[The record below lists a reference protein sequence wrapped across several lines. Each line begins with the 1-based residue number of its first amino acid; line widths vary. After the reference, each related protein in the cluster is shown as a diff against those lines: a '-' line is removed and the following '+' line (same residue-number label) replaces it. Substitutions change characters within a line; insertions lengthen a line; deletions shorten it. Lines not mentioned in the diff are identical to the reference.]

1 MRPAILDLGG
11 WELGA
16 EPLDD
21 VTPMAY
27 LEPTSV
33 LIEKPI
39 LFLDPLNPSIPRVPA
54 APTLTGFLPFTW
66 NANR

>member
-1 MRPAILDLGG
+1 MRPAILDVGG

-39 LFLDPLNPSIPRVPA
+39 LFLDPSIPRVPA
-54 APTLTGFLPFTW
+54 APTLIGFLPFTW